1 MTRARLR
8 MVQRIFGTLGILIA
22 LSALATTF
30 LPFRILEVQ
39 CGPAI
44 TGSKVEIGGPRG
56 SLVQYHEAPICHN
69 KGSSRLITAGVVFVL
84 AAGLGYAGWFLPL
97 GPSWLTEDE
106 EEAESSSD
114 RPAAAGRDWSD
125 PPASTRPARAA
136 AGVAGPRRVRLASS
150 PGPSLAARSR
160 SPTKTAGRTSA
171 RAASTPVRVPVT
183 APDSEPVAPPARPV
197 VKSPAG
203 GRQIPP
209 IPQGGG
215 TARERRR

>member
-106 EEAESSSD
+106 EEVESSSD

-125 PPASTRPARAA
+125 PPASTRPVRAA
-136 AGVAGPRRVRLASS
+136 AGPSRVQLPRS
-150 PGPSLAARSR
+150 PGPTPDARR
-160 SPTKTAGRTSA
+160 PTKPAGRTSA
-171 RAASTPVRVPVT
+171 RAASTPVRVPVM

>member
-1 MTRARLR
+1 VTRARLR
-8 MVQRIFGTLGILIA
+8 MVQLIFGTLGILIA

-106 EEAESSSD
+106 EEAEGSSD
-114 RPAAAGRDWSD
+114 RPAGAGRDWSD
-125 PPASTRPARAA
+125 PPASTRPVRAA
-136 AGVAGPRRVRLASS
+136 AGAAGPSRVQLPRS
-150 PGPSLAARSR
+150 PGPTPDARR
-160 SPTKTAGRTSA
+160 RTKPAGRTSA

-183 APDSEPVAPPARPV
+183 VPDSEPVAPPARPV